1 MSEEEDPLRFRFPK
15 WFGSL
20 LVVIIGAIASVVW
33 DAHNRSI
40 AMERDFNNLKE
51 TVKELRENQVR
62 NGGELEKLRE
72 SNGVL
77 QEKVL
82 NGINELV
89 QRQRQR

>member
-1 MSEEEDPLRFRFPK
+1 
-15 WFGSL
+15 
-20 LVVIIGAIASVVW
+20 
-33 DAHNRSI
+33 
-40 AMERDFNNLKE
+40 MERDFNNLKE